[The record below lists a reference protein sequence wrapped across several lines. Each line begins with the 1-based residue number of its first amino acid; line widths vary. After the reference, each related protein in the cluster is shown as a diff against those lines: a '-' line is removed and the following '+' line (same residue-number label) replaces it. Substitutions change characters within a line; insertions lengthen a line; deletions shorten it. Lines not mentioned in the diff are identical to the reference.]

1 MLTMLVN
8 RTSCRVLLAA
18 SCAAMALFPVTA
30 RAQVNGF
37 PIDPTDQNSPDSGQ
51 TNNRPSTA
59 NRTANDAATSQ
70 TAVPPLASE
79 RYQPDVID
87 SDRTVE
93 DGRVQ
98 SRDDTRTRTRTR
110 TTDDQDEVSSEQD
123 ELTRSRRVVAR
134 PSEFET
140 YVSQSLNRPIRR
152 FGANLLV
159 PDARNFTAPSTTSV
173 PSDYRLN
180 PGDELLV
187 NLAGSVEASSL
198 RLTIDSEGRVFIPK
212 VGPVTVGGVR
222 YGDIQSL
229 IARQVSR
236 QYRSFRVAV
245 SIGRLHGITVYVTGY
260 AASPGS
266 YTLSSLSTLVNAVL
280 VAGGPS
286 GGGSFRS
293 IQVRRNG
300 RLISDF
306 DLYTLLLRGDKSSDV
321 LLQNGDVI
329 YVAPAGSQVA
339 VIGSVN
345 VEAIYEARTEE
356 SLNDLLIYAG
366 GINTV
371 ADSSRLLLLDP
382 LKPGGWQRLTPTQVA
397 SSIASRG
404 EIVRV
409 LSGVGIAQPLFS
421 QPVLVTVSG
430 EVARPGRFYL
440 QPGTTLASVMAQAGG
455 LTAQAFPYAT
465 VFTRES
471 VQQTQRLSYERAL
484 RDLELLLTTK
494 PLVSSLQPTAIDAN
508 RLPAVRSVVAQLEAR
523 KPDGRMV
530 LNVSP
535 SDRALE
541 GGLVLENNDTIY
553 IPPRPVTVGVFGSV
567 PSPASFQ
574 YVQNAT
580 IGDFLRRA
588 GGVQKLGDASGLFVV
603 RANGTLLARGKG
615 ATRGNILRMPAYPG
629 DLIFVPMDAYRGEFW
644 AKLQALTSSLF
655 PGIIATAAIAK

>member
-1 MLTMLVN
+1 MSDSFDQRVSRRLV
-8 RTSCRVLLAA
+8 LAA
-18 SCAAMALFPVTA
+18 SVVALALTPSPVA
-30 RAQVNGF
+30 GQVNGN
-37 PIDPTDQNSPDSGQ
+37 PLDPLDQSSSNGNQQGSNNSGSG
-51 TNNRPSTA
+51 TNRSAA
-59 NRTANDAATSQ
+59 NAAASQ
-70 TAVPPLASE
+70 TFVPLSSTD
-79 RYQPDVID
+79 RYQPDVI
-87 SDRTVE
+87 TN
-93 DGRVQ
+93 DGGNGASRLQ
-98 SRDDTRTRTRTR
+98 SLLSGQSGMDQGATNNAQDD
-110 TTDDQDEVSSEQD
+110 
-123 ELTRSRRVVAR
+123 LTKSVRIIAR

-140 YVSQSLNRPIRR
+140 YVSQSLNRPLRR

-159 PDARNFTAPSTTSV
+159 PEARSFTAPPTTTV

-187 NLAGSVEASSL
+187 SLTGSVEAQNL
-198 RLTIDSEGRVFIPK
+198 RLAVDPEGRIFLPK
-212 VGPVTVGGVR
+212 VGPVTVGGAR

-236 QYRSFRVAV
+236 QYRDFRVAV

-266 YTLSSLSTLVNAVL
+266 YTVSSLSTLVNAVL

-306 DLYTLLLRGDKSSDV
+306 DLYSLLLKGDKSADV
-321 LLQNGDVI
+321 VLQNGDVI
-329 YVAPAGSQVA
+329 YIAPAGSQVA

-345 VEAIYEARTEE
+345 VEAIYEARADET
-356 SLNDLLIYAG
+356 LNDLLMYAG

-382 LKPGGWQRLTPTQVA
+382 LKPGGWQQLSPNQTA
-397 SSIASRG
+397 SRIASRG

-430 EVARPGRFYL
+430 EVARPGRYYV
-440 QPGTTLASVMAQAGG
+440 QAGTRLDTVLSQAGG

-471 VQQTQRLSYERAL
+471 VQQTQQLSYERAL
-484 RDLELLLTTK
+484 RDLELVLTTK
-494 PLVSSLQPTAIDAN
+494 PLVSSLQPVTIDAT
-508 RLPAVRSVVAQLEAR
+508 RLTAVRSVVDQLEAR

-530 LNVSP
+530 LNVTP
-535 SDRALE
+535 SDRALQ
-541 GGLVLENNDTIY
+541 GDMILENNDTIY
-553 IPPRPVTVGVFGSV
+553 VPPRPTTVGVFGSV

-574 YVQNAT
+574 YIQNAT

-603 RANGTLLARGKG
+603 RANGTLLAKGKG
-615 ATRGNILRMPAYPG
+615 ATRGNILKMPAYPG
-629 DLIFVPMDAYRGEFW
+629 DLIFVPVDAYRGEFW
-644 AKLQALTSSLF
+644 AKLQALTSTIF
-655 PGIIATAAIAK
+655 PSVLATVAVTK